1 MVKEMFEEDWSDID
15 LWDASEEKK
24 RRRNSL
30 WRDPGEH
37 QSPAVRRVR
46 AGNGEGMR
54 SRGGS
59 ERR

>member
-1 MVKEMFEEDWSDID
+1 MKEMFEEDWSDID

-30 WRDPGEH
+30 WRDPRV
-37 QSPAVRRVR
+37 SIKAPPVRRAQ

-54 SRGGS
+54 SRG
-59 ERR
+59 RI